1 MYFKNKGNS
10 MQQIM
15 YIIVNRFVI
24 IKPRLVTE
32 ISGFRNTN
40 AILYTSIQVT
50 SEC

>member
-1 MYFKNKGNS
+1 
-10 MQQIM
+10 M
-15 YIIVNRFVI
+15 YIIVNLFVI
-24 IKPRLVTE
+24 KSRLVTE